1 MYYRECVICGHSTGQ
16 SDVCD
21 DCKKIMMLPLREVAK
36 QYHELRTNNWI
47 LKKTIMEHMPELE
60 ELVQCT

>member
-1 MYYRECVICGHSTGQ
+1 
-16 SDVCD
+16 
-21 DCKKIMMLPLREVAK
+21 MMLPLREVAK